1 MKLKSVRIAPVA
13 AAALL
18 VFAAACSSTK
28 KTAGTSSG
36 TKTEVAAK
44 HYSAAELEEGK
55 MLWEKS
61 CDRCHKLYLPES
73 RSQEKW
79 DKILPRMVKRSKLN
93 EDEAGKVRGYIMSK
107 AQS

>member
-1 MKLKSVRIAPVA
+1 MKLKSVHIA
-13 AAALL
+13 L
-18 VFAAACSSTK
+18 VTISAMMLFAAACSSSK
-28 KTAGTSSG
+28 KTARTSSG
-36 TKTEVAAK
+36 TKTEVAVK

-55 MLWEKS
+55 MIWEKS